1 MFNLLRAYFKKQEN
15 CWECEEP
22 ITGKLKFV
30 DVDATDEII
39 KVVLCSDCYEPF
51 LNNLK
56 NLEKE
61 LAKDVNK

>member
-39 KVVLCSDCYEPF
+39 KVVLC
-51 LNNLK
+51 
-56 NLEKE
+56 
-61 LAKDVNK
+61 

>member
-1 MFNLLRAYFKKQEN
+1 MFNLLRAYLKKKEN

-22 ITGKLKFV
+22 IIGKLKFV

-39 KVVLCSDCYEPF
+39 KVVLCSDCYRPF

-61 LAKDVNK
+61 LAKDVKK